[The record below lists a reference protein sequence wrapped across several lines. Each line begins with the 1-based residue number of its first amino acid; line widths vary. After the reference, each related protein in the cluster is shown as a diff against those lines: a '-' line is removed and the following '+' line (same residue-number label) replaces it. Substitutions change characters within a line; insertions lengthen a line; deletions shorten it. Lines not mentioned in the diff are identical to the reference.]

1 MNLVHDFRYGKIIYN
16 TLDKYVGKSLKLYGE
31 FSQGEADLFE
41 MIVKP
46 GACVVEVGAN
56 IGSHT
61 IHLAQLAGKDGA
73 VWAFEPQRLVF
84 QILAGNMA
92 INNLTNVHCEQ
103 KCVADAPG
111 QVKVPILDTEKI
123 NNWGGMSLEN
133 TSAGEPVELIT
144 LDSLKLSRC
153 DFLKIDVEGMELQV
167 LKGGEATINAFR
179 PVIYAEA
186 DREDKKSELVDWL
199 LSHKYR
205 IFKHNPPL
213 FNPNNYFNNPEDVF
227 YEGNIRLIS
236 INVLCVPAEGSFTVQ
251 GFEEITR

>member
-1 MNLVHDFRYGKIIYN
+1 M
-16 TLDKYVGKSLKLYGE
+16 
-31 FSQGEADLFE
+31 
-41 MIVKP
+41 
-46 GACVVEVGAN
+46 
-56 IGSHT
+56 
-61 IHLAQLAGKDGA
+61 AGKDGS

-133 TSAGEPVELIT
+133 TSEGESVEVIT

-179 PVIYAEA
+179 PVIY
-186 DREDKKSELVDWL
+186 V
-199 LSHKYR
+199 
-205 IFKHNPPL
+205 
-213 FNPNNYFNNPEDVF
+213 
-227 YEGNIRLIS
+227 
-236 INVLCVPAEGSFTVQ
+236 
-251 GFEEITR
+251 

>member
-84 QILAGNMA
+84 QILAGNIWQSIILPMC
-92 INNLTNVHCEQ
+92 IVNRNVWQMHRGRLRC
-103 KCVADAPG
+103 PSW
-111 QVKVPILDTEKI
+111 IL
-123 NNWGGMSLEN
+123 
-133 TSAGEPVELIT
+133 
-144 LDSLKLSRC
+144 R
-153 DFLKIDVEGMELQV
+153 
-167 LKGGEATINAFR
+167 R
-179 PVIYAEA
+179 
-186 DREDKKSELVDWL
+186 
-199 LSHKYR
+199 
-205 IFKHNPPL
+205 
-213 FNPNNYFNNPEDVF
+213 
-227 YEGNIRLIS
+227 
-236 INVLCVPAEGSFTVQ
+236 
-251 GFEEITR
+251 